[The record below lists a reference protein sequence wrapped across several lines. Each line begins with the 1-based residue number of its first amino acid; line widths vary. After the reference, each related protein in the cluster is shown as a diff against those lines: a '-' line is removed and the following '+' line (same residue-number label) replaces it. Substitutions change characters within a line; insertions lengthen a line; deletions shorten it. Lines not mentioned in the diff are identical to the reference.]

1 MKKRIMIRYAEM
13 STKKDNLMFFIDC
26 LEKNIKEIL
35 IGFKVGIIKTKSRIY
50 IDYKEKDQNNIILLL
65 KKVPGI
71 IGFSVAY
78 LVETDIEKI
87 KEMIID
93 IMNNY
98 SFNSFKV
105 VTKRSF
111 KSFEY
116 DSIEIN
122 KMMGEHV
129 LNNFNVKVDVHTPDI
144 IINIE
149 IRDRV
154 TTYIYLNEGK
164 GLGGYPIGSNGKGL
178 LMLSGGID
186 SPVAGFLSLK
196 RGMQIDAIYF
206 ESPPHTSLNAKNKVI
221 ELSKILNEYSKDINL
236 YVIPFSNIQEH
247 IYKHVDRDYSIT
259 IMRRMMYRISEKL
272 ANNLNIKVLINGE
285 SLGQVSSQTVS
296 NLYVINNVTCMPI
309 IRPLIC
315 LDKLEII
322 ELSKKIGT
330 YETSILPFEDCC
342 TVFVPEHPVL
352 EPSLEKCEYFESQ
365 FDYNILIEEC
375 LNKVEKIKVSDYD
388 RFEKLL

>member
-1 MKKRIMIRYAEM
+1 MKKRIMIRYAEL
-13 STKKDNLMFFIDC
+13 STKKDNLMFFINC
-26 LEKNIKEIL
+26 LEKNIKDVL
-35 IGFKVGIIKTKSRIY
+35 IGFKVRIIKTKSRLY
-50 IDYKEKDQNNIILLL
+50 IDYSEKDQINIIGLL

-87 KEMIID
+87 KEIIID
-93 IMNNY
+93 IIKDY
-98 SFNSFKV
+98 SFNSFKI

-116 DSIEIN
+116 DSMEIN
-122 KMMGEHV
+122 KMIGEHV
-129 LNNFNVKVDVHTPDI
+129 LNNFNVKVDVHNPDV

-154 TTYIYLNEGK
+154 TTYIYLNEEK

-196 RGMQIDAIYF
+196 RGMSIDAIYF
-206 ESPPHTSLNAKNKVI
+206 ESPPYTSLNAKNKVI
-221 ELSKILNEYSKDINL
+221 ELCKTLNEYSKDINL

-247 IYKHVDRDYSIT
+247 IYKHVDSGYSIT

-272 ANNLNIKVLINGE
+272 ATSLNIKILINGE

-296 NLYVINNVTCMPI
+296 NLFVINNVISMPV

-330 YETSILPFEDCC
+330 YETSILPYEDCC
-342 TVFVPEHPVL
+342 TVFVPDHPVL
-352 EPSLEKCEYFESQ
+352 EPSLEKCEYFESH